1 MVRFC
6 SESLQAVGFV
16 VVFFSCLPH
25 PAPLR
30 GLAPK
35 PLAAAGILAL
45 MSVVFGSDPA
55 VLLIFLIR
63 VLVMTFYL

>member
-6 SESLQAVGFV
+6 SESLQAVGFW
-16 VVFFSCLPH
+16 FFFNCLPH

-35 PLAAAGILAL
+35 PLDAAGILAL

-55 VLLIFLIR
+55 VLLIFLIH